1 MGTKVHQ
8 MGAAAAGGPTAETPS
23 AAIIRAAVEADT
35 ASHTDIKGR
44 VIEVRRVTLLQM
56 FRLTEVLGEGAS
68 NPSRMNLAMSACSVT
83 AIDGEK
89 VSFPGKLSELE
100 IIFQRLDF
108 YGIAAAA
115 EALKKLGIGGDV
127 DEAVAKN

>member
-8 MGAAAAGGPTAETPS
+8 IGPATGGPTAETPS
-23 AAIIRAAVEADT
+23 ATIIRTAVEADT

-56 FRLTEVLGEGAS
+56 FRLTEVLGESAS
-68 NPSRMNLAMSACSVT
+68 NPTRLNLAMSACSVT

-108 YGIAAAA
+108 YGVAAAA